1 MQYEAK
7 DEVRLT
13 PNKDDNEVLQKSN
26 SEDCLELSYFS
37 ISLDFANRLTRF
49 FESRGIITDSK
60 ALCKHFFSGQQSVVS
75 GQLWSGRNV
84 PSSEKLVSRLDK
96 Y

>member
-37 ISLDFANRLTRF
+37 ISLDFANRLTCVDKF
-49 FESRGIITDSK
+49 HKSKCII
-60 ALCKHFFSGQQSVVS
+60 AQ
-75 GQLWSGRNV
+75 
-84 PSSEKLVSRLDK
+84 
-96 Y
+96 